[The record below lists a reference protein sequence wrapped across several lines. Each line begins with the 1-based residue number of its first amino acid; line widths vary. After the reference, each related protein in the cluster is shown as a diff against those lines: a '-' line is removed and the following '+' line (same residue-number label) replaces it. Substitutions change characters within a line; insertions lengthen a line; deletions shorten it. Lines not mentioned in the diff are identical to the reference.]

1 MDITRQIIELLSEP
15 PGSFIYH
22 IVTLF
27 ALQVVFAISFSR
39 WRRRPEDDYARN
51 MSWAAAAI
59 FAGRLILLAAGLLL
73 GRDPAMAADYL
84 PPLEQAVNMA
94 SIILLVWALVPPI
107 ERYPRAL
114 DITLITSLVLTGV
127 LYLFF
132 AQEWQR
138 QLAAGETYYHGTTQA
153 TAWTMMQI
161 AVLAIGLAY
170 LLFNGR
176 SLGALPPIILG
187 ILLLANIIHLW
198 NYPEFVPSDTNVAY
212 WVRLGNLIA
221 IPLWAVYA
229 YTYTLSPLLES
240 ESRLRDSVV
249 KFSSSLEGAAQVIAT
264 EQPKRRLVYS
274 LQMINKM
281 FDTSFAAIGLLDEED
296 ANKITFYGWLPGES
310 PGHIKQW
317 EMDLA
322 NHVTLSAALRQEG
335 ATRLQRDGLG
345 SRQLYTFF
353 EAADLQPSSSL
364 LVHPLATNGAPVG
377 MLVISGSGN
386 GTHWT
391 EEAQNLVPGLAH
403 FIAQALINS
412 RTPAPTV
419 TTELEPEIAVPVAT
433 VPAAI
438 VMDKVRL
445 KDLEDQLK
453 QVREELKEAE
463 QKRRQAEANAN
474 ASQKQARYLAAAL
487 RSVQS
492 PANNSSSGA
501 PESEARGS
509 EASDSTEENVES
521 EANQS
526 A

>member
-1 MDITRQIIELLSEP
+1 MDLTRQIIELLSEP

-27 ALQVVFAISFSR
+27 ALQIVFAISFSR

-59 FAGRLILLAAGLLL
+59 FGGRLILLAAGLLL
-73 GRDPAMAADYL
+73 GRDPAMAANYL
-84 PPLEQAVNMA
+84 PPLEQAVNTA
-94 SIILLVWALVPPI
+94 SVLLLVWALVPPI
-107 ERYPRAL
+107 ESYPRAL
-114 DITLITSLVLTGV
+114 DISLITSLVVTGV

-132 AQEWQR
+132 AQEWQS
-138 QLAAGETYYHGTTQA
+138 QLASGETYYHGTTQA

-161 AVLAIGLAY
+161 AVLAVGLAY
-170 LLFNGR
+170 LLFNAR

-187 ILLLANIIHLW
+187 ILLLTNIIHLW
-198 NYPEFVPSDTNVAY
+198 NFPEFVPSDTNVAY

-240 ESRLRDSVV
+240 ESRLQDSVV

-274 LQMINKM
+274 LQMINGM
-281 FDTSFAAIGLLDEED
+281 FDTSFAAIGLIDEED

-317 EMDLA
+317 DMDLA
-322 NHVTLSAALRQEG
+322 SHVTLNAALRQGG

-345 SRQLYTFF
+345 SRQLYAFF

-377 MLVISGSGN
+377 MLVIPTPGN

-412 RTPAPTV
+412 RTPSPTV
-419 TTELEPEIAVPVAT
+419 TTELEPEIAAPVTT

-438 VMDKVRL
+438 VLDKVRL

-453 QVREELKEAE
+453 QVREEFNEAE

-474 ASQKQARYLAAAL
+474 AAQKQARYLAAAL

-492 PANNSSSGA
+492 PANNSASG
-501 PESEARGS
+501 ETGRET
-509 EASDSTEENVES
+509 SDSPEDNVES

-526 A
+526 I